1 MAAPAIARRSINLRR
16 YIHKSN
22 GWDAPSPLRPSP
34 PTFRA
39 PKKSPNLPNPPLSS
53 PRRASVVLNSLLPFH
68 STVASSQLVSRVPFG
83 AGASLEGRFANYI
96 SPI

>member
-22 GWDAPSPLRPSP
+22 GWDAPSPLRPSS
-34 PTFRA
+34 PTFRT
-39 PKKSPNLPNPPLSS
+39 PKKSPNPPNPPLS
-53 PRRASVVLNSLLPFH
+53 RRASVVLNSLLPFH
-68 STVASSQLVSRVPFG
+68 SAVASSRLVSRVPFG

>member
-1 MAAPAIARRSINLRR
+1 MAAPAIARRTINLRR

-39 PKKSPNLPNPPLSS
+39 PKKSPNPPLSS

-68 STVASSQLVSRVPFG
+68 SAVASSRLVSRVPFG
-83 AGASLEGRFANYI
+83 AGASLEG
-96 SPI
+96 